1 MASLHAARHYRWPG
15 VIFCMSLATQ
25 ARHRLRGV
33 CACVGWGRVDRLQ
46 APCLLGRIVF
56 LQCLM
61 RYWDPRCS
69 RRSIPCAT
77 RALATGGIVTSQ
89 WGGEAPCRALRWL
102 FSCYDILAV
111 RSASLYNFETF
122 ESHQWIIYF
131 AHPFHTLPCHRLSGH
146 VRLWLWLLFPKVL
159 YNFIAFLSC
168 KQVTAMNLD

>member
-1 MASLHAARHYRWPG
+1 MASLRAARHYRWPG

-25 ARHRLRGV
+25 ASHRLRGV
-33 CACVGWGRVDRLQ
+33 CACVLVWVGGGVDRLQ

-77 RALATGGIVTSQ
+77 RALATWGIVTGQ
-89 WGGEAPCRALRWL
+89 WSGEAPCRALRWL

-111 RSASLYNFETF
+111 RSASLYNFWDLGIAPMD
-122 ESHQWIIYF
+122 H
-131 AHPFHTLPCHRLSGH
+131 
-146 VRLWLWLLFPKVL
+146 LFCVSIL
-159 YNFIAFLSC
+159 YLTMSLASRSC
-168 KQVTAMNLD
+168 KIVAQAAIS

>member
-1 MASLHAARHYRWPG
+1 MASRHAARHYRWPG

-33 CACVGWGRVDRLQ
+33 CVRVCACVGWGGVDRLR

-69 RRSIPCAT
+69 RRSVPCAA
-77 RALATGGIVTSQ
+77 RALATGGIVTGQ
-89 WGGEAPCRALRWL
+89 WSGEAPCKALRWL

-111 RSASLYNFETF
+111 RSASLYNFETL
-122 ESHQWIIYF
+122 ELHQWIIYF
-131 AHPFHTLPCHRLSGH
+131 AYPFYTLPCHRL
-146 VRLWLWLLFPKVL
+146 LFPEVL
-159 YNFIAFLSC
+159 YNYSIPFL
-168 KQVTAMNLD
+168 

>member
-33 CACVGWGRVDRLQ
+33 RACVLMWVGGRVDRLQ

-89 WGGEAPCRALRWL
+89 WSGEAPCRALRWL
-102 FSCYDILAV
+102 FSCYDLLAV
-111 RSASLYNFETF
+111 RSASLYNFETL
-122 ESHQWIIYF
+122 ESRQWIIYF
-131 AHPFHTLPCHRLSGH
+131 AYPFYTVLCHRLSGH
-146 VRLWLWLLFPKVL
+146 VRLWLRLSFPKVL
-159 YNFIAFLSC
+159 YNYSIPFL
-168 KQVTAMNLD
+168 